1 MEHMRIEVTEHS
13 LTLQSN
19 DPANDEIFLGLNFIL
34 SYLTFFP
41 LYFQATAKETKD
53 YTVLHILRISRVYTP
68 IKWLISIVVEF
79 H

>member
-34 SYLTFFP
+34 SYLTFFLCIFRQP
-41 LYFQATAKETKD
+41 QRKQKITQFCIYYA
-53 YTVLHILRISRVYTP
+53 YPVYTRLLND
-68 IKWLISIVVEF
+68 WF
-79 H
+79 R